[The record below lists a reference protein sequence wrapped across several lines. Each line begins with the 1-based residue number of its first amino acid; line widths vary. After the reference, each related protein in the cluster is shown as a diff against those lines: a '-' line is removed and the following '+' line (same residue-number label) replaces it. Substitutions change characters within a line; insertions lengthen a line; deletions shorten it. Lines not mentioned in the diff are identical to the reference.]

1 MAIDFSDPEA
11 MRLYFA
17 QIEDRQASLLL
28 QMKKKD
34 EEIKERDEEIK
45 ERDEEIKERDEEIER
60 DRKRRRLHEEEVA
73 SLREETEEAVQKM
86 NAFAQEN
93 QGLKLETEGSPLL
106 KYINISGKTICT
118 KLVVE
123 ENPKRRTTG
132 AAVTN
137 IDGKVYPHDVK
148 PWKGFLKELRV
159 NFETVCQAFPPDYR
173 GFYCSKTLDD
183 ISKQSVTPIANE
195 PEVSD
200 FISINIETP
209 VKTILE
215 KLKSLDPDGKVCR
228 INGTIDFRRTA
239 YDVNELN
246 AEGLAGCRNNMAN
259 LQPDRFCVCFKRDLS
274 TGSTTLLYF

>member
-17 QIEDRQASLLL
+17 QIQQ
-28 QMKKKD
+28 QMKEK
-34 EEIKERDEEIK
+34 
-45 ERDEEIKERDEEIER
+45 DEEIER
-60 DRKRRRLHEEEVA
+60 DRKRRRLNEEEVA
-73 SLREETEEAVQKM
+73 SLREEKEEAVQKM
-86 NAFAQEN
+86 NAVAQENQGLTQENQGLTQENQWLTQENQGLTQEN

-123 ENPKRRTTG
+123 RNPIRRTTG

-148 PWKGFLKELRV
+148 PWEGFLEELRV
-159 NFETVCQAFPPDYR
+159 NFEAVCQAFPPDYR

-209 VKTILE
+209 VRTILE
-215 KLKSLDPDGKVCR
+215 KLKSLDPDGNVCR

-246 AEGLAGCRNNMAN
+246 AE
-259 LQPDRFCVCFKRDLS
+259 
-274 TGSTTLLYF
+274 